1 MLEVQERNIA
11 YKGDTMI
18 KDNVL
23 AAILAVDFL
32 TTPSK
37 DFGLAYAW
45 AERILTTIQV
55 SPEYLTHIYNS
66 LSNQEI
72 EISAIM
78 DYVTAITGDSV
89 DNAIKGI
96 QNCKKPNL
104 TSLQEDSL
112 MKAYDAMQ
120 VVYQRNYEQDNPY
133 VYTPEQIRDVLSK
146 INVLADKI
154 ELKILFDE
162 EEREKTLKLF
172 KLKEQKGLLAYTS
185 DQSKEIEHMVPKS
198 TIRTSQEDIF
208 GVALILVTENKLRN
222 IITSNPVAVMAYL
235 KTTNQRDFIKTYND
249 IMGNYRIANEYMSK
263 YMDYLQQYDIKNTNI
278 KNFSTKQA
286 EYNYELHILLLK
298 DYYESI
304 INRLNK
310 AQVDF

>member
-1 MLEVQERNIA
+1 MLEVQERDIT

-23 AAILAVDFL
+23 AAIFAVDFL

-89 DNAIKGI
+89 DNVIRDI

-172 KLKEQKGLLAYTS
+172 KLKEQKGLLTYTS

-310 AQVDF
+310 A

>member
-1 MLEVQERNIA
+1 MLEVQERDIA

-89 DNAIKGI
+89 DNVIRDI

-172 KLKEQKGLLAYTS
+172 KLKEQKGLLTYTS

-278 KNFSTKQA
+278 KNFSKKQP
-286 EYNYELHILLLK
+286 EYNDELHILLLK

-310 AQVDF
+310 A

>member
-1 MLEVQERNIA
+1 MLEVQERDIT

-23 AAILAVDFL
+23 AAIFAVDFL

-89 DNAIKGI
+89 DNVIRDI

-310 AQVDF
+310 A

>member
-66 LSNQEI
+66 LFNQEI

-249 IMGNYRIANEYMSK
+249 IMGNHRIANEYVSK

-278 KNFSTKQA
+278 KNFSAKQA
-286 EYNYELHILLLK
+286 EYNDELHILLLK

-304 INRLNK
+304 INRPNK
-310 AQVDF
+310 A

>member
-1 MLEVQERNIA
+1 
-11 YKGDTMI
+11 
-18 KDNVL
+18 
-23 AAILAVDFL
+23 
-32 TTPSK
+32 
-37 DFGLAYAW
+37 
-45 AERILTTIQV
+45 
-55 SPEYLTHIYNS
+55 
-66 LSNQEI
+66 
-72 EISAIM
+72 
-78 DYVTAITGDSV
+78 
-89 DNAIKGI
+89 
-96 QNCKKPNL
+96 
-104 TSLQEDSL
+104 

-133 VYTPEQIRDVLSK
+133 VYTPEKIRDVLSK

-278 KNFSTKQA
+278 KNFSAKQA
-286 EYNYELHILLLK
+286 EYNDELHILLLK

-304 INRLNK
+304 INRPNK
-310 AQVDF
+310 A

>member
-1 MLEVQERNIA
+1 MLEVQERDIA

-23 AAILAVDFL
+23 AAIFAVDFL

-55 SPEYLTHIYNS
+55 SPEYLTHIYIS

-89 DNAIKGI
+89 DNAIRDI

-172 KLKEQKGLLAYTS
+172 KLKEQKGLLTYTS
-185 DQSKEIEHMVPKS
+185 DQSKEIEHMIPKS

-278 KNFSTKQA
+278 KNFSKKQP
-286 EYNYELHILLLK
+286 EYNDELHILLLK

-310 AQVDF
+310 A